1 MTRKSL
7 SKEMAY
13 KVRSERAE
21 KTPFEEWERQGAAGE
36 RMEDSRSREVYLE
49 KIWPLRT
56 EEQNGRMLRMSK

>member
-1 MTRKSL
+1 MTC
-7 SKEMAY
+7 

-21 KTPFEEWERQGAAGE
+21 KAPFEEWERQGAGGE
-36 RMEDSRSREVYLE
+36 RMEDSRSRNVHLE